1 MSDIEFW
8 TEEYLEKQSDYGDE
22 ESSVIAKGIRDRWT
36 TNQLLEEL
44 DTDEEGLG
52 FMLSSFNDKW
62 KDFCID
68 EAIYALELHS
78 SGFSLESIGSIDR
91 SDCWESG
98 LSFSYR

>member
-1 MSDIEFW
+1 MRHIELW

-52 FMLSSFNDKW
+52 YMLSSFNDKW

-68 EAIYALELHS
+68 EAIYELEMYS
-78 SGFSLESIGSIDR
+78 SGFSLESIDGR
-91 SDCWESG
+91 RCWKSG
-98 LSFSYR
+98 LSYS

>member
-1 MSDIEFW
+1 MSDIELW

-52 FMLSSFNDKW
+52 YMLSSFNDKW

-68 EAIYALELHS
+68 EAICELEMHS
-78 SGFSLESIGSIDR
+78 SGFSLESLDGR
-91 SDCWESG
+91 RCWKSG
-98 LSFSYR
+98 LSHS